1 MRIRTAVLGS
11 LTTTLSSPTVFFGSR
26 SLVVAMLSVP
36 VSSIGLEI
44 ANAEEK
50 TPKMRLMNL
59 GYDISVLDLA
69 TSQVE
74 FELNKN
80 SCERN
85 DENHNNKHGEA
96 TMVTTKHESESGGE
110 VGTEYHS
117 LGMATNTS
125 VLRATELH
133 ISSLLLA
140 AKSPF
145 FHKMFS
151 NGMLE
156 SEQKHVTLQIDV
168 SEEAA
173 VMELLKFMYSNSLTV
188 TTTPALLDVLMAAD
202 KFEVA
207 SCMKHCSHLLLNMPM
222 TLDSAL
228 LLLDLPSTLLIADS
242 VKPLTNAA
250 KQFIALRYKDIT
262 KFPMSEVMALPLL
275 GFKAILASNDLMV
288 PSENIVYEA
297 VLKWLRSHYSDV
309 KERSEIMDTH
319 LARFIRF
326 PHMSSLRLKKILTSD
341 DFKPKIVSKLVVE
354 ALLHK
359 IEPRHHRYS
368 SATEQPTPLKDRF
381 VKRDYTLRL
390 IKIVEFKVPRQQCIV
405 YLDLQ
410 RKECAAMYP
419 SGRVFSQPF
428 DLGGQEFFLS
438 GHCKLDQM
446 NLFHCFG
453 LFLGMQEKGP
463 ANMIV
468 DYEFSA
474 RSKPT
479 DEFAFKYKGN
489 FKFDAG
495 IGVGTTNLFSTSW
508 DSFIATDSPY
518 FINDV
523 LHLRA
528 QLTIRP

>member
-1 MRIRTAVLGS
+1 MGMNADSDGSFGFAYNNVKFSDRLLRIEMT
-11 LTTTLSSPTVFFGSR
+11 R
-26 SLVVAMLSVP
+26 SGDVEC
-36 VSSIGLEI
+36 SSIVDWVRDRKRRRED
-44 ANAEEK
+44 AQNE
-50 TPKMRLMNL
+50 TH
-59 GYDISVLDLA
+59 VLDLA

-368 SATEQPTPLKDRF
+368 SATEQPTPLNDRF
-381 VKRDYTLRL
+381 VERDYTLRP
-390 IKIVEFKVPRQQCIV
+390 IKIVEFEAPRQQCIV

-428 DLGGQEFFLS
+428 DLGGKEFFLS
-438 GHCKLDQM
+438 GQCNLDQM
-446 NLFHCFG
+446 NLHCFG
-453 LFLGMQEKGP
+453 LFIGNQEKAP

-468 DYEFSA
+468 DFEFSA
-474 RSKPT
+474 RSKAT
-479 DEFAFKYKGN
+479 DEFASKRKGN
-489 FKFDAG
+489 FKFAARE
-495 IGVGTTNLFSTSW
+495 GVGFTNLFSTSW
-508 DSFIATDSPY
+508 GSFIATDSPY